1 MITLEQAAS
10 FLLDAQDVLVLCHRY
25 PDGDTLGSAYALV
38 RALQQLGK
46 RAGIACSHEPG
57 RMYRFLETAIER
69 QSFEP
74 RCVVAVDVAAPS
86 MLGEPVRSKWGERVD
101 LCLDHHAS
109 RQEFARM
116 TYVEPDVGAAAEVIL
131 RLLPLLGVA
140 PDREM
145 AACLYTALVT
155 DTRGFRTAS
164 TSPRTLRM
172 AAGLLETGIDGAGIC
187 RRVLDV
193 KSRGFFRLQGH
204 ALRELRFSCGGR
216 CAVLTVTRELMER
229 YGVRDDETEGL
240 PPLARRVEGV
250 LAGVTLREKENGDFR
265 VSVRT
270 APQLDAAAICAVF
283 GGGGHHAAAG
293 CTIHRPRGKDPA
305 GQAAAMLERSVEDAL
320 RAIGIDTKEECE

>member
-116 TYVEPDVGAAAEVIL
+116 TYVEPDVAAAAEVIYG
-131 RLLPLLGVA
+131 LLPLLGVEL
-140 PDREM
+140 DREL
-145 AACLYTALVT
+145 AACLYTGIVT
-155 DTRGFRTAS
+155 DTYGFRSAS
-164 TSPRTLRM
+164 TSPRTMRI
-172 AAGLLETGIDGAGIC
+172 AAALMEAGIDAPRLTRLLLEL
-187 RRVLDV
+187 R
-193 KSRGFFRLQGH
+193 SRGFFRLQGR
-204 ALRELRFSCGGR
+204 ALAEMRFRFGGR
-216 CAVLTVTRELMER
+216 CAVLTVTREMMER
-229 YGVRDDETEGL
+229 CGVRDDETEGL
-240 PPLARRVEGV
+240 PPLTRRVEGV
-250 LAGVTLREKENGDFR
+250 LVGVTLREKENGDFR

-270 APQLDAAAICAVF
+270 SSRLSAAAICESL
-283 GGGGHHAAAG
+283 GGGGHRAAAG
-293 CTIHRPRGKDPA
+293 CTVHRPQGEDPA
-305 GQAAAMLERSVEDAL
+305 GQAEAAVLRAVGRAL
-320 RAIGIDTKEECE
+320 REIGIDTKEESE